1 MEINELQT
9 SQNEMLVVGSMYKN
23 PDLYV
28 EYGRSIKSEYD
39 FNDEATRF
47 LYDCFELMY
56 KTFSQKV
63 DENKLNT
70 FMSQDKDRLKKYRK
84 LGGWKLIVQ
93 WMELANID
101 DFKNYLE
108 AVKKYSLLREYDRR
122 GYGVDKIMAHP
133 RFNTLKANDIYRIVR
148 SGADKISTKILAD
161 DSVVVMNKDNV
172 KFIQSCVIKPK
183 VGLQMPFPI
192 LNDMFRGLRLG
203 KLFALGFLSNEGKTR
218 LATFLACYIAFV
230 KGEKVYMMCNETS
243 EEDIRACLLTTVIN
257 NDCFKEAHGIDI
269 GKNERDI
276 VMGIYTTDSG
286 EIIERR
292 YDDIADK
299 WEETEEEF
307 LERLYNS
314 SQAYRNVIAVG
325 EWLDAQEN
333 ELMFFERLK
342 DYSDGYLEFKIRQM
356 SLSKN
361 IKYFIY
367 DTLKGYKDENW
378 AIIKQTTTLLSELA
392 GELNVCIWADI
403 QLTDD
408 SVYTDIFSFSSNNIA
423 NAKQLKHILDYLML
437 GKRLHKTEYSQYKY
451 ISMDSNWGEPNEC
464 DLDINKTYYALKV
477 DKNRGGDKD
486 KIPVMMVDLNKNTW
500 EEVGILIKAIKK
512 KKE

>member
-108 AVKKYSLLREYDRR
+108 AVKKYSLLREYNRR

-276 VMGIYTTDSG
+276 VMGIYTTDDG

-292 YDDIADK
+292 YDSIADK

-325 EWLDAQEN
+325 EWLDAQ
-333 ELMFFERLK
+333 
-342 DYSDGYLEFKIRQM
+342 
-356 SLSKN
+356 
-361 IKYFIY
+361 
-367 DTLKGYKDENW
+367 
-378 AIIKQTTTLLSELA
+378 
-392 GELNVCIWADI
+392 
-403 QLTDD
+403 
-408 SVYTDIFSFSSNNIA
+408 
-423 NAKQLKHILDYLML
+423 
-437 GKRLHKTEYSQYKY
+437 
-451 ISMDSNWGEPNEC
+451 
-464 DLDINKTYYALKV
+464 
-477 DKNRGGDKD
+477 
-486 KIPVMMVDLNKNTW
+486 
-500 EEVGILIKAIKK
+500 
-512 KKE
+512 

>member
-1 MEINELQT
+1 
-9 SQNEMLVVGSMYKN
+9 
-23 PDLYV
+23 
-28 EYGRSIKSEYD
+28 
-39 FNDEATRF
+39 
-47 LYDCFELMY
+47 
-56 KTFSQKV
+56 
-63 DENKLNT
+63 
-70 FMSQDKDRLKKYRK
+70 
-84 LGGWKLIVQ
+84 
-93 WMELANID
+93 
-101 DFKNYLE
+101 
-108 AVKKYSLLREYDRR
+108 
-122 GYGVDKIMAHP
+122 
-133 RFNTLKANDIYRIVR
+133 
-148 SGADKISTKILAD
+148 
-161 DSVVVMNKDNV
+161 
-172 KFIQSCVIKPK
+172 
-183 VGLQMPFPI
+183 
-192 LNDMFRGLRLG
+192 
-203 KLFALGFLSNEGKTR
+203 
-218 LATFLACYIAFV
+218 
-230 KGEKVYMMCNETS
+230 
-243 EEDIRACLLTTVIN
+243 
-257 NDCFKEAHGIDI
+257 
-269 GKNERDI
+269 
-276 VMGIYTTDSG
+276 MGIYTTDSG

-342 DYSDGYLEFKIRQM
+342 DYSDGYIEFKIRQM

-500 EEVGILIKAIKK
+500 EEVGILVKASKK